1 MLEKIDSFEI
11 ENLMLSA
18 DENGI
23 VQVVLSRAKK
33 RNALNAQTIE
43 ELIEVFSRLPRM
55 GARAIVLK
63 AEGDHFCA
71 GLDLIEHHN
80 EQRRPEEFMHV
91 CLRWHEAFNKMEY
104 GGVPIIAALKL
115 SLIHI

>member
-1 MLEKIDSFEI
+1 MLDKIDSFEI

-23 VQVVLSRAKK
+23 VQVVLSRAEK

-55 GARAIVLK
+55 GARAVSYTHLT
-63 AEGDHFCA
+63 
-71 GLDLIEHHN
+71 LPT
-80 EQRRPEEFMHV
+80 R
-91 CLRWHEAFNKMEY
+91 
-104 GGVPIIAALKL
+104 
-115 SLIHI
+115 S

>member
-43 ELIEVFSRLPRM
+43 ELIEVLKNPRNW
-55 GARAIVLK
+55 ADTK
-63 AEGDHFCA
+63 
-71 GLDLIEHHN
+71 N
-80 EQRRPEEFMHV
+80 
-91 CLRWHEAFNKMEY
+91 
-104 GGVPIIAALKL
+104 
-115 SLIHI
+115 

>member
-1 MLEKIDSFEI
+1 MLETIDSFEI

-43 ELIEVFSRLPRM
+43 ELIEVFSRHSSPFKKIGFSLSNFLP
-55 GARAIVLK
+55 V
-63 AEGDHFCA
+63 
-71 GLDLIEHHN
+71 
-80 EQRRPEEFMHV
+80 
-91 CLRWHEAFNKMEY
+91 Y
-104 GGVPIIAALKL
+104 
-115 SLIHI
+115 S

>member
-33 RNALNAQTIE
+33 RNALVDRGLRTAKSEIVKSSEGCGLGGSAIAGWHPQHDD
-43 ELIEVFSRLPRM
+43 
-55 GARAIVLK
+55 ARVQ
-63 AEGDHFCA
+63 DRP
-71 GLDLIEHHN
+71 
-80 EQRRPEEFMHV
+80 RRPQEGRAHT
-91 CLRWHEAFNKMEY
+91 R
-104 GGVPIIAALKL
+104 
-115 SLIHI
+115 

>member
-80 EQRRPEEFMHV
+80 EIDNTHKQNNVVRNSS
-91 CLRWHEAFNKMEY
+91 AITN
-104 GGVPIIAALKL
+104 
-115 SLIHI
+115 SN